1 MSAPE
6 KSRYPVGSSLKPVLT
21 SSVKSSKSPKITEYV
36 QAVSNKFGGQEIACN
51 RRVAQMGCFDLKDQY
66 GVSDED
72 AAAVA
77 EALCGYIVSG
87 SCMK

>member
-1 MSAPE
+1 MSSQ
-6 KSRYPVGSSLKPVLT
+6 KSKYPVGSSLKPTL
-21 SSVKSSKSPKITEYV
+21 SASVANSKSKKIDEYV
-36 QAVSNKFGGQEIACN
+36 KAVSQKFGGQEIACN
-51 RRVAQMGCFDLKDQY
+51 RRVAQIGCFSLKDEY

-77 EALCGYIVSG
+77 EALCTYIVSG